1 MKSSMKSIRPIEKSN
16 LTFSKLIVRIRVV
29 KDYPVYLHLYK
40 RNRGGIVVDSKKGML
55 AVGGVVG
62 LLAVVLV
69 VLGNPANMGFC
80 IACFLRDIAGGV
92 GMHRA
97 AVVQYARPEIMGLV
111 LGAFIMAKIRGEFAS
126 KGGSSPFIRFF
137 LGALMMIGALV
148 FLGCPLRMV
157 LRMAGGDLNALPA
170 LGGFVAGISAGI
182 FFLNRGYN
190 LKRNYTLA
198 KPEGY
203 VFPLLN
209 VLLLVVLVAFSGV
222 LLFSET
228 GPGSMRAPILVALA
242 AGLIVGALAQRTRM
256 CTMGGIRD
264 IILFRDN
271 YLFLGFL
278 GVFVVALVGNLI
290 TGNFMLGFAGQPVA
304 HTETLWNFL
313 GMVVVGFSAVLVG
326 GCPLR
331 QLILAAEGNTDS
343 AITVMGLVVG
353 AAFAHNMSLASS
365 PAGATPN
372 GKIVVL
378 ASLVIMTAVAYFNS
392 ELVGSS
398 VKGGVNVE

>member
-1 MKSSMKSIRPIEKSN
+1 M
-16 LTFSKLIVRIRVV
+16 L
-29 KDYPVYLHLYK
+29 
-40 RNRGGIVVDSKKGML
+40 DSKKGML

-62 LLAVVLV
+62 LLAVMLV
-69 VLGNPANMGFC
+69 VFGNPANMGYC
-80 IACFLRDIAGGV
+80 IACFIRDIAGAV

-97 AVVQYARPEIMGLV
+97 EVVQYARPEIMGLV
-111 LGAFIMAKIRGEFAS
+111 IGAFIMSKVRGEFAP

-157 LRMAGGDLNALPA
+157 LRLAGGDLNALPG
-170 LGGFVAGISAGI
+170 LGGFVVGIAVGI

-203 VFPLLN
+203 AFPLLN
-209 VLLLVVLVAFSGV
+209 VLLLVVLVAFPGV
-222 LLFSET
+222 LFFSEG
-228 GPGSMRAPILVALA
+228 GPGSMRAPLLVALA
-242 AGLIVGALAQRTRM
+242 AGLIVGALAQRTRL

-264 IILFRDN
+264 IVLFRDN

-278 GVFVVALVGNLI
+278 GIFVVSLAGNLI
-290 TGNFMLGFAGQPVA
+290 TGNFMLGFEGQPVA
-304 HTETLWNFL
+304 HTQTLWNFM
-313 GMVVVGFSAVLVG
+313 GMVAVGFSAVLLG

-343 AITVMGLVVG
+343 AMTVMGLLVG
-353 AAFAHNMSLASS
+353 AAFAHNMALASS

-372 GKIVVL
+372 GKIAVL
-378 ASLVIMTAVAYFNS
+378 AGLVIMAAVAYFNS
-392 ELVGSS
+392 DLAVST
-398 VKGGVNVE
+398 VKGGVKFE

>member
-1 MKSSMKSIRPIEKSN
+1 M
-16 LTFSKLIVRIRVV
+16 
-29 KDYPVYLHLYK
+29 
-40 RNRGGIVVDSKKGML
+40 DSKKGML

-62 LLAVVLV
+62 LLSVMLV
-69 VLGNPANMGFC
+69 VFGNPANMGFC
-80 IACFLRDIAGGV
+80 IACFIRDIAGAV

-97 AVVQYARPEIMGLV
+97 DVVQYARPEIMGLV
-111 LGAFIMAKIRGEFAS
+111 IGAFIMAKVRGEFAP
-126 KGGSSPFIRFF
+126 KGGSSPFIRLL

-157 LRMAGGDLNALPA
+157 LRLAGGDLNALPG
-170 LGGFVAGISAGI
+170 LGGFVVGIAVGI

-203 VFPLLN
+203 AFPLLN
-209 VLLLVVLVAFSGV
+209 VLLLVVLVAFPGV
-222 LLFSET
+222 LFFST
-228 GPGSMRAPILVALA
+228 NGPGSMRAPLLMALA
-242 AGLIVGALAQRTRM
+242 AGLIVGALGQRTRL

-264 IILFRDN
+264 IVLFRDN

-278 GVFVVALVGNLI
+278 GIFVVSLVGNLA

-313 GMVVVGFSAVLVG
+313 GMVAVGFSAVLLG
-326 GCPLR
+326 GCPFR

-343 AITVMGLVVG
+343 AITVMGLLVG
-353 AAFAHNMSLASS
+353 AAFAHNMALASS

-372 GKIVVL
+372 GKIAVL
-378 ASLVIMTAVAYFNS
+378 AGLVIMTAVAYFNS
-392 ELVGSS
+392 ELAVGT

>member
-1 MKSSMKSIRPIEKSN
+1 M
-16 LTFSKLIVRIRVV
+16 
-29 KDYPVYLHLYK
+29 D
-40 RNRGGIVVDSKKGML
+40 GKKGIL

-62 LLAVVLV
+62 LLSVLLV
-69 VLGNPANMGFC
+69 VFGNPGNMGYC
-80 IACFLRDIAGGV
+80 IACFIRDIAGAV
-92 GMHRA
+92 GLHSA
-97 AVVQYARPEIMGLV
+97 NVVQYARPEVMGLV
-111 LGAFIMAKIRGEFAS
+111 IGAFVMAKFRGEFAP
-126 KGGSSPFIRFF
+126 KGGSAPFIRFF

-157 LRMAGGDLNALPA
+157 LRLAGGDLNALPG
-170 LGGFVAGISAGI
+170 LGGFVVGISVGI

-198 KPEGY
+198 KSEGY
-203 VFPLLN
+203 AFPLLN
-209 VLLLVVLVAFSGV
+209 VLLLVVLVAFPGV
-222 LLFSET
+222 LFFSEA
-228 GPGSMRAPILVALA
+228 GPGSMRAPLLVALA

-278 GVFVVALVGNLI
+278 GVFVASFVGNLI
-290 TGNFMLGFAGQPVA
+290 TDNFMLGFAGQPVA
-304 HTETLWNFL
+304 HAETLWNFM
-313 GMVVVGFSAVLVG
+313 GMVAVGFSAVLLG

-331 QLILAAEGNTDS
+331 QMILAAEGNTDS
-343 AITVMGLVVG
+343 AITVMGLLVG

-372 GKIVVL
+372 GKIALL
-378 ASLVIMTAVAYFNS
+378 AGLVIMTAVAYFNS

-398 VKGGVNVE
+398 AKGGVKVE